1 MGAVKVRKK
10 LYAHQVRLEGRSMTG
25 KGKEIDRLSRRSLV
39 LGLGG
44 TLAAIASFKRA
55 HGMDFGERIYNY
67 DFKKDFDFK
76 DVIPISGLHEG
87 KGVVDVK
94 FFFGE
99 DDSPMPALLLTYALP
114 PGASEGVHTHR
125 PGDAKEGSYDEFYY
139 IIEGEGVMEI
149 NGEPVAVS
157 AGDNI
162 FTPNEVAHGIEN
174 TSEDK
179 LLKVYLIAMTR
190 P

>member
-1 MGAVKVRKK
+1 M
-10 LYAHQVRLEGRSMTG
+10 HQVRLEGRSKTG
-25 KGKEIDRLSRRSLV
+25 KEKETDRLSRRTLV
-39 LGLGG
+39 LGLGA
-44 TLAAIASFKRA
+44 TLASIASFKRA
-55 HGMDFGERIYNY
+55 HGMEFGERVYNY
-67 DFKKDFDFK
+67 DFKKECDFK
-76 DVIPISGLHEG
+76 DVIRYPGLHEG
-87 KGVVDVK
+87 KGVIDVK

-99 DDSPMPALLLTYALP
+99 DDAPMPALLLTYAIP

-125 PGDAKEGSYDEFYY
+125 PGDPEAGSFDEFYY
-139 IIEGEGVMEI
+139 IVEGEGVMEI
-149 NGEPVAVS
+149 TGERVEVS

>member
-1 MGAVKVRKK
+1 
-10 LYAHQVRLEGRSMTG
+10 MTG
-25 KGKEIDRLSRRSLV
+25 KEKEIDRLSRRTLV

-44 TLAAIASFKRA
+44 TLASIASFKRA
-55 HGMDFGERIYNY
+55 HGMEFGERIYNY
-67 DFKKDFDFK
+67 DFKKQRDFE
-76 DVIPISGLHEG
+76 DVIRYPGVHEG
-87 KGVVDVK
+87 KGVIDIK

-99 DDSPMPALLLTYALP
+99 DDAPMPALLLTYAIP

-125 PGDAKEGSYDEFYY
+125 PGDPEAGSYDEFYY
-139 IIEGEGVMEI
+139 IVEGEGEMEI
-149 NGEPVAVS
+149 AGDRVAVKP
-157 AGDNI
+157 GDNI
-162 FTPNEVAHGIEN
+162 FTPNEVPHGIEN